1 MWITRLTPARK
12 AHLRGLLRVS
22 AYFGALTV
30 GVVALRIRAAR
41 AEFQDRSM
49 DVGRQIAHLA
59 QATQNDVNKLS
70 INGQAMWVGSSLTDK
85 PVKNILDGYEAYCK
99 DNGAHPAE
107 DWRALAKKADTK
119 VTPSAIFSTGILR
132 GGGDAEGAV
141 MCFTKGD
148 RTKASFTE
156 AIKSFHATG
165 ELGAL
170 GALRYAYARQTEKGN
185 TLVLTAWTDDRFN
198 VGKLIPE
205 EGKDA
210 AGFDFPE
217 VPRAPESE
225 RVFSTQ
231 VEGTPFGLN
240 VYRSPLA
247 PSKVASFYDEKMRAN
262 GWGVFDVP
270 MDETT
275 PDGTPVL
282 GRLYERDGV
291 VLSLASHLEEGAS
304 FTALGIAGVGPTDR

>member
-1 MWITRLTPARK
+1 MWIPRLTPARK
-12 AHLRGLLRVS
+12 AHLRGLLRVGVYVS
-22 AYFGALTV
+22 ALTLV
-30 GVVALRIRAAR
+30 AGALRIRAAR
-41 AEFQDRSM
+41 AEFQDRSVE
-49 DVGRQIAHLA
+49 VGRQIAHLA
-59 QATQNDVNKLS
+59 QATQNDVNKVSL
-70 INGQAMWVGSSLTDK
+70 NGQAMWIGSSLSDK
-85 PVKNILDGYEAYCK
+85 PVKNILDGYETYCK

-107 DWRALAKKADTK
+107 EWQAVAKKADAK
-119 VTPSAIFSTGILR
+119 AASNSIFSTGILR

-141 MCFTKGD
+141 VCFTKGD
-148 RTKASFTE
+148 RTRASFTD
-156 AIKSFHATG
+156 AVKSFHETG

-170 GALRYAYARQTEKGN
+170 GALRYAYARKTAKGN

-198 VGKLIPE
+198 VGKLVPE

-217 VPRAPESE
+217 VPRAPDSE

-231 VEGTPFGLN
+231 VDGTPFGLN

-270 MDETT
+270 MDEKS

-291 VLSLASHLEEGAS
+291 VLSLASHIEEGAS
-304 FTALGIAGVGPTDR
+304 FTALGLAGVGPTDR